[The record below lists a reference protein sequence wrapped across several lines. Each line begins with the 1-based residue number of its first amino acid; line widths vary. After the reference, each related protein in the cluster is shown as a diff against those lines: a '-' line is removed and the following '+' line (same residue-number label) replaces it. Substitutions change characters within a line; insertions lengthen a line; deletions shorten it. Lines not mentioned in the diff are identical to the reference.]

1 MFEQLGA
8 LPGYMVDIDEPRTPG
23 VLENAAEQLLSSLDR
38 AGPQIVA
45 VEVHLIESEVGESL
59 GPALSDGV
67 LQVTDMGYAPIV
79 WDRDFSIQ
87 NQLPAG
93 REQPI
98 EGCPKQRRAIA
109 TVPADQLEPAAAI
122 EDRGEPVAVVLD
134 LMKPAE
140 PLGRAFRRRD
150 DGEADTTG

>member
-1 MFEQLGA
+1 LNTFEQLGA
-8 LPGYMVDIDEPRTPG
+8 VPGYMVDIDEPRTPG
-23 VLENAAEQLLSSLDR
+23 VLENAPEQLLSSLDR

-45 VEVHLIESEVGESL
+45 VEVHQIESEVGEPL
-59 GPALSDGV
+59 GPALSDG
-67 LQVTDMGYAPIV
+67 DMGYAPIV

-98 EGCPKQRRAIA
+98 EGCPKQRRAIV

-140 PLGRAFRRRD
+140 SLGRAFRRRD